1 MTTPFHKPGLF
12 APPSPPKPSD
22 RVIPKSA
29 NYVLLPVENNSQHT
43 VIEPEGVRTEEPLL
57 AAHNEEVKPLLE
69 PIPDVP
75 HQLLPYDKGL
85 KISSRSDNYEDE
97 INEDSLQHLSPN
109 VRDLIK
115 MAHDPNEERVVK
127 VWESLR
133 ANPGEPSTKGKLSS
147 SNLRLLLLYDL
158 LSRDAKKQKLSDY
171 SVSIFMKNYSIL
183 T

>member
-1 MTTPFHKPGLF
+1 M
-12 APPSPPKPSD
+12 
-22 RVIPKSA
+22 IPKSA

-75 HQLLPYDKGL
+75 HQLLPYNKDL
-85 KISSRSDNYEDE
+85 KISSRSDSYEDE
-97 INEDSLQHLSPN
+97 INEESLQYLSPN

-133 ANPGEPSTKGKLSS
+133 ANPGEPSSKTKLSS

-171 SVSIFMKNYSIL
+171 GVSIFSIFRKL
-183 T
+183 TQIFKQTL